1 MFELNY
7 EQSSVVKLVKDGH
20 NVLIMGQA
28 GVGKTEVVRHIIRNA
43 LAVGRKVA
51 VVCSTGIACDVY
63 EPGVASTVN
72 SRYGLQTSDLPW
84 KQVVNRAAENSLVI
98 NNVRSVNVIIWD
110 EAGMS
115 SQRTFEIV
123 NALHHELADDE
134 VTKLQPFAG
143 KQIILVGEFLQLKP
157 PVPNALDDGSFM
169 FHSPIFTSVI
179 PHRVELT
186 RSCVHVFTIYFTST
200 FFFVLTRW

>member
-28 GVGKTEVVRHIIRNA
+28 GVGKT
-43 LAVGRKVA
+43 
-51 VVCSTGIACDVY
+51 VY

-115 SQRTFEIV
+115 SQRM
-123 NALHHELADDE
+123 
-134 VTKLQPFAG
+134 FA
-143 KQIILVGEFLQLKP
+143 P
-157 PVPNALDDGSFM
+157 
-169 FHSPIFTSVI
+169 
-179 PHRVELT
+179 
-186 RSCVHVFTIYFTST
+186 
-200 FFFVLTRW
+200 